1 MLKVFVRD
9 KRVVVLVF
17 VVAVVIVCFRFGC
30 VKVQEACMGGARCQ
44 GKRGDLLG
52 RLVGGSRRFPLKI
65 PRRHE

>member
-44 GKRGDLLG
+44 GKREIFWGVSWVG
-52 RLVGGSRRFPLKI
+52 LVGSR
-65 PRRHE
+65 